1 MITLIFNTTQKTAKV
16 SYTENSSLTTH
27 KYENITTVKTDN
39 SSPANSS
46 GVPTG
51 YYELMQKEGDKTRPI
66 LRLPVANT
74 IMFID
79 C

>member
-1 MITLIFNTTQKTAKV
+1 MFTLIFNTTQKTARV
-16 SYTENSSLTTH
+16 SYYENGCLTEH

-39 SSPANSS
+39 GTPSYS
-46 GVPTG
+46 GNPMG
-51 YYELMQKEGDKTRPI
+51 YYELMQKEGDKTRPV
-66 LRLPVANT
+66 LRVPVSNT